1 MSDYYI
7 GIMTGTSLD
16 AIDIALVE
24 FADTPLLIA
33 SDSVPLSDKLKQGLS
48 DISLPNAQI
57 ESLIAIKMLEQSYT
71 NSVIAAL
78 DLFLANPEVENL
90 RSNIKAIGLHGV
102 TVSHEPNLPMPF
114 TWQLVDGHKVAAAL
128 NLDVVYDFRS
138 KDVAL
143 GGQGAPLVPMF
154 HYSVFKDV
162 GLDIAVLN
170 LGGIA
175 NVTKWASKDNI
186 IGFDTGPANTLLD
199 FWIQKQQNL
208 AYDKGGQ
215 WASSGNVNKALLNY
229 LLDED
234 YFHQP
239 YPKSTGKE
247 YFNES
252 WLNAKLALFL
262 KNNTPLH
269 SQDVQATLVQ
279 LTVESVVL
287 AIKQLAEIKVLAVCG
302 GGVHNQFLIAR
313 LAAALPKVEVCSTA
327 KFGICP
333 DNMEAMA
340 FAWLAKCRI
349 DNIPA
354 TLPTIT
360 GTSKP
365 AVLGAWVSSA

>member
-24 FADTPLLIA
+24 FAETPILIA
-33 SDSVPLSDKLKQGLS
+33 SDSVPLPDVLKRDLS

-57 ESLIAIKMLEQSYT
+57 ESLVAIKTLEQSYT
-71 NSVIAAL
+71 NCVITAL
-78 DLFLANPEVENL
+78 NLFLATPSVKTV
-90 RSNIKAIGLHGV
+90 RSNIKAIGIHGV
-102 TVSHEPNLPMPF
+102 TISHEPNLTMPF
-114 TWQLVDGHKVAAAL
+114 TWQLVDGHKIAARL
-128 NLDVVYDFRS
+128 NTDVVYDFRS

-154 HYSVFKDV
+154 HYSVFKNTE
-162 GLDIAVLN
+162 LEIAVLN

-175 NVTKWASKDNI
+175 NVTKWASKYNI

-199 FWIQKQQNL
+199 FWIQKHQNL
-208 AYDKGGQ
+208 AYDKDGH
-215 WASSGNVNKALLNY
+215 WASTGTVNTALLSC
-229 LLDED
+229 LLDDD
-234 YFHQP
+234 YFRQP

-252 WLNAKLALFL
+252 WLDAKLSVFL
-262 KNNTPLH
+262 ECNAVLKP
-269 SQDVQATLVQ
+269 QDIQATLVQ
-279 LTVESVVL
+279 LTVESVAL
-287 AIKQLAEIKVLAVCG
+287 AIKQLAKTKVLAVCG
-302 GGVHNQFLIAR
+302 GGVHNQLLMAR
-313 LAAALPKVEVCSTA
+313 LAVALPNVKVCSTA

-340 FAWLAKCRI
+340 FAWLAKCRVE
-349 DNIPA
+349 NVPA